1 MPRNVFSLF
10 AKTIPLSAYFYG
22 LSNPGKPVAM
32 ILLKRTLIFVL
43 LLASTGIIAKPVVSV
58 QSPDTKIKFWLSL
71 DNNGLYYKV
80 ACKGVLM
87 VDVSRLNLNFKEGGM
102 FNNSLQIMPAK
113 SERLT
118 EDYELITGK
127 ASKIHSEC
135 NRIIVPVTER
145 SGTKRTLNIEVRVFN
160 DGVAFR
166 YMIPKQNNW
175 PETVYVTDELDG
187 FNLTQNPKVT
197 ALLRENYTTSHE
209 GIYTKASLN
218 DLKADTLMDMPALFE
233 FKNGTYMAITEA
245 ALRDYAGMYLMKHN
259 GVLESR
265 LSPLPHQTELKV
277 KAKLPHNSPWRVMM
291 ISDKPGAFIE
301 SNILTNLNEPSPIK
315 DWSWLKPGKT
325 TFPWWN
331 GNAIPD
337 TSFAPGNNYETNMY
351 YVDFCA
357 KYGIEYHSVVEYG
370 LHEWYVNDG
379 AGFQPGPHADPSKA
393 VPGLDMQQICDSAAK
408 KGVGIRVWVHF
419 YALYPK
425 LDETFAQYEK
435 WGIKGLMCDF
445 MDRDDQEM
453 VNMQEEIL
461 QKAAQHHLHIQFHGA
476 YKPTGTSRTYPN
488 EFTREGTLNY
498 ENDKWND
505 VVNPDADINIPF
517 TRMLG
522 GSTDYHLGGFAAASP
537 QQFKVHYTRPFVLGT
552 RCHMLAMYVVL
563 ENNLGM
569 VCDAPERY
577 INQPGFEFIQQVPTT
592 WDETRVIA
600 AKPGE
605 YVAIARRKAEN
616 WYIGAITNHDSRTI
630 AASLDFLGDAQYTA
644 EIYSDAPA
652 SDPNLN
658 HLVKVVKQVNKQ
670 TVLSMLLASGGGQ
683 VVHLYPLKR

>member
-1 MPRNVFSLF
+1 MFRRLTFVMLLLISANTF
-10 AKTIPLSAYFYG
+10 AKKIITI
-22 LSNPGKPVAM
+22 
-32 ILLKRTLIFVL
+32 T
-43 LLASTGIIAKPVVSV
+43 
-58 QSPDTKIKFWLSL
+58 SPDAKIKLWLST
-71 DNNGLYYKV
+71 DNNGLYYWV
-80 ACKGVLM
+80 TYKGVLM
-87 VDVSRLNLNFKEGGM
+87 LDNSRMNISFKEGGA
-102 FNNSLQIMPAK
+102 FNNNLLITSAK
-113 SERLT
+113 PEKLT

-127 ASKIHSEC
+127 TSKVHSEC
-135 NRIIVPVTER
+135 NRIIIPVAEQT
-145 SGTKRTLNIEVRVFN
+145 GAKRTLDIEIRIFN
-160 DGVAFR
+160 DGAAFR
-166 YMIPKQNNW
+166 YVIPKQDQWATNIN
-175 PETVYVTDELDG
+175 VTDEIDS
-187 FNLTQNPKVT
+187 FNLTQNPVMT
-197 ALLRENYTTSHE
+197 ALLRKNYTTSHE
-209 GIYTKASLN
+209 GLYTKVHLN
-218 DLKADTLMDMPALFE
+218 DMTADTLMDMPVLFE
-233 FKNGTYMAITEA
+233 FPNNLYMAITEA

-259 GVLESR
+259 NVMESR
-265 LSPLPHQTELKV
+265 LSPLPHQTEIKV
-277 KAKLPHNSPWRVMM
+277 KATLPHNSPWRVMM
-291 ISDKPGAFIE
+291 IGDRPGAFIE
-301 SNILTNLNEPSPIK
+301 SNILTNLNEPCKIK
-315 DWSWLKPGKT
+315 DVSWLKPGKT

-331 GNAIPD
+331 GNVVPD
-337 TSFAPGNNYETNMY
+337 TDFAPGNNYETNMY

-393 VPGLDMQQICDSAAK
+393 VPGLDMQQLCDSANK

-517 TRMLG
+517 TRMLA
-522 GSTDYHLGGFAAASP
+522 GSTDYHLGGFRAASP
-537 QQFKVHYTRPFVLGT
+537 AQFKVHYTRPFVLGT

-563 ENNLGM
+563 ENALGM
-569 VCDAPERY
+569 VCDNPDAY
-577 INQPGFEFIQQVPTT
+577 INQPGFEYIQHLPTT
-592 WDETRVIA
+592 WDETHVID

-605 YVAIARRKAEN
+605 WLAIARRKGN
-616 WYIGAITNHDSRTI
+616 DWYIGAITNHESRTI
-630 AASLDFLGDAQYTA
+630 IKPFDFLPEGNYTA
-644 EIYSDAPA
+644 EIWSDAPA

-658 HLVKVVKQVNKQ
+658 HLVKEVKHITRETIMN
-670 TVLSMLLASGGGQ
+670 MLLASGGGQ
-683 VVHLYPLKR
+683 VIHLYPSPN

>member
-1 MPRNVFSLF
+1 MLIFKRSIICLLLLIAVSSF
-10 AKTIPLSAYFYG
+10 AKPIITI
-22 LSNPGKPVAM
+22 
-32 ILLKRTLIFVL
+32 
-43 LLASTGIIAKPVVSV
+43 
-58 QSPDTKIKFWLSL
+58 QSPDRKIKFWLST
-71 DNNGLYYKV
+71 DVNGLYYKV
-80 ACKGVLM
+80 AYKGVLM
-87 VDVSRLNLNFKEGGM
+87 VDNSRLNISFKEGGS
-102 FNNSLQIMPAK
+102 FNHALQLTATK
-113 SERLT
+113 FERLT
-118 EDYELITGK
+118 EDYELLTGK
-127 ASKIHSEC
+127 ASKIHSES
-135 NRIIVPVTER
+135 NRVIIPVTEK
-145 SGTKRTLNIEVRVFN
+145 SGSKRTLNIEIRVFN
-160 DGVAFR
+160 DGAAFR
-166 YMIPKQNNW
+166 YVIPKQSGWADMVN
-175 PETVYVTDELDG
+175 VTDEIDS
-187 FNLTQNPKVT
+187 FNLNGNPKIT

-233 FKNGTYMAITEA
+233 FPNGNYMAITEA
-245 ALRDYAGMYLMKHN
+245 SLRDYAGMYLMKHN

-277 KAKLPHNSPWRVMM
+277 KATLPHNSPWRIMM
-291 ISDKPGAFIE
+291 ISDKPGTFIE
-301 SNILTNLNEPSPIK
+301 SNILTNLNEPCQIK
-315 DWSWLKPGKT
+315 DLSWLKPGKT

-337 TSFAPGNNYETNMY
+337 TSFAPGNNYDTNMY
-351 YVDFCA
+351 YVNFCA

-370 LHEWYVNDG
+370 LHEWYVSDG
-379 AGFQPGPHADPSKA
+379 EGFQPGPHSDPSRA
-393 VPGLDMQQICDSAAK
+393 VPGLDMQKLCDSAAK

-505 VVNPDADINIPF
+505 SVTPDADINIPF

-537 QQFKVHYTRPFVLGT
+537 EQFKAHYTRPFVIGT

-577 INQPGFEFIQQVPTT
+577 INQPGFEFIQQIPTT
-592 WDETRVIA
+592 WDETRVID

-605 YVAIARRKAEN
+605 WLAIARRKGTD
-616 WYIGAITNHDSRTI
+616 WYVGAITNHESRTVTH
-630 AASLDFLGDAQYTA
+630 ALDFLPAGNYTA

-658 HLVKVVKQVNKQ
+658 HFVKVVKRVNKN
-670 TVLSMLLASGGGQ
+670 TVMNMLLASGGGQ
-683 VVHLYPLKR
+683 VMRLRVEK

>member
-1 MPRNVFSLF
+1 MLIAVSSF
-10 AKTIPLSAYFYG
+10 AKPIITI
-22 LSNPGKPVAM
+22 
-32 ILLKRTLIFVL
+32 
-43 LLASTGIIAKPVVSV
+43 
-58 QSPDTKIKFWLSL
+58 QSPDRKIKFWLST
-71 DNNGLYYKV
+71 DVNGLYYKV
-80 ACKGVLM
+80 AYKGVLM
-87 VDVSRLNLNFKEGGM
+87 VDNSRLNISFKEGGS
-102 FNNSLQIMPAK
+102 FNHALQLTATK
-113 SERLT
+113 FERLT
-118 EDYELITGK
+118 EDYELLTGK
-127 ASKIHSEC
+127 ASKIHSES
-135 NRIIVPVTER
+135 NRVIIPVTEK
-145 SGTKRTLNIEVRVFN
+145 SGSKRTLNIEIRVFN
-160 DGVAFR
+160 DGAAFR
-166 YMIPKQNNW
+166 YVIPKQSGWADMVN
-175 PETVYVTDELDG
+175 VTDEIDS
-187 FNLTQNPKVT
+187 FNLNGNPKIT

-233 FKNGTYMAITEA
+233 FPNGNYMAITEA
-245 ALRDYAGMYLMKHN
+245 SLRDYAGMYLMKHN

-277 KAKLPHNSPWRVMM
+277 KATLPHNSPWRIMM
-291 ISDKPGAFIE
+291 ISDKPGTFIE
-301 SNILTNLNEPSPIK
+301 SNILTNLNEPCQIK
-315 DWSWLKPGKT
+315 DLSWLKPGKT

-337 TSFAPGNNYETNMY
+337 TSFAPGNNYDTNMY
-351 YVDFCA
+351 YVNFCA

-370 LHEWYVNDG
+370 LHEWYVSDG
-379 AGFQPGPHADPSKA
+379 EGFQPGPHSDPSRA
-393 VPGLDMQQICDSAAK
+393 VPGLDMQKLCDSAAK

-505 VVNPDADINIPF
+505 SVTPDADINIPF

-537 QQFKVHYTRPFVLGT
+537 EQFKAHYTRPFVIGT

-577 INQPGFEFIQQVPTT
+577 INQPGFEFIQQIPTT
-592 WDETRVIA
+592 WDETRVID

-605 YVAIARRKAEN
+605 WLAIARRKGTD
-616 WYIGAITNHDSRTI
+616 WYVGAITNHESRTVTH
-630 AASLDFLGDAQYTA
+630 ALDFLPAGNYTA

-658 HLVKVVKQVNKQ
+658 HFVKVVKRVNKN
-670 TVLSMLLASGGGQ
+670 TVMNMLLASGGGQ
-683 VVHLYPLKR
+683 VMRLRVEK

>member
-1 MPRNVFSLF
+1 MLIIKRALF
-10 AKTIPLSAYFYG
+10 FIFLLISANTLAKNIITI
-22 LSNPGKPVAM
+22 
-32 ILLKRTLIFVL
+32 T
-43 LLASTGIIAKPVVSV
+43 
-58 QSPDTKIKFWLSL
+58 SPDKQIKFWLSA

-80 ACKGVLM
+80 AYKGTLM
-87 VDVSRLNLNFKEGGM
+87 MDNSRLNISFKEGGL
-102 FNNSLQIMPAK
+102 FNHNLFVAVAK
-113 SERLT
+113 PERLT
-118 EDYELITGK
+118 EDYELVTGK
-127 ASKIHSEC
+127 ASKVHSEC
-135 NRIIVPVTER
+135 NRVVVPVTEQ
-145 SGTKRTLNIEVRVFN
+145 SGDKRTLNVEVRVFN

-166 YMIPKQNNW
+166 YVIPKQSGW
-175 PETVYVTDELDG
+175 PASVNVTDEINT
-187 FNLTQNPKVT
+187 FNLTQNPRVT
-197 ALLRENYTTSHE
+197 TLLRENYTTSHE

-218 DLKADTLMDMPALFE
+218 DLKADTLMDLPALFE
-233 FKNGTYMAITEA
+233 FPKGLYMAITEA

-265 LSPLPHQTELKV
+265 LSPLPHQTDIKV
-277 KAKLPHNSPWRVMM
+277 KATLPHNSPWRVMM
-291 ISDKPGAFIE
+291 ISDRPGAFIE
-301 SNILTNLNEPSPIK
+301 SNILTNLNEPCKIK
-315 DWSWLKPGKT
+315 DLSWLKPGKT

-351 YVDFCA
+351 YVNFCA

-393 VPGLDMQQICDSAAK
+393 VPGLDMKQLCDSAAK

-488 EFTREGTLNY
+488 EFNREGTLNY

-505 VVNPDADINIPF
+505 IVTPDADINIPF
-517 TRMLG
+517 TRMLA
-522 GSTDYHLGGFAAASP
+522 GSTDYHLGGFRAASP

-569 VCDAPERY
+569 VCDNPEAY
-577 INQPGFEFIQQVPTT
+577 INQPGFKFVQQVPTT
-592 WDETRVIA
+592 WDETRVID

-605 YVAIARRKAEN
+605 YVAIARRKGN
-616 WYIGAITNHDSRTI
+616 DWYIGAITNHETRTI
-630 AASLDFLGDAQYTA
+630 THALNFLPEGQYTA
-644 EIYSDAPA
+644 EIYSDAPTN
-652 SDPNLN
+652 DPDLN
-658 HLVKVVKQVNKQ
+658 HLVKVVKQVNKS
-670 TVLSMLLASGGGQ
+670 TVMDMLLASGGGQ
-683 VVHLYPLKR
+683 VMHLYPLKR